1 MYKKTKK
8 YIVYTI
14 SDQNKR
20 SGIFYPRKIRW
31 NPLCNK
37 KLTAS
42 KKKNTE
48 KDQGFLT

>member
-14 SDQNKR
+14 PDQNKR

-37 KLTAS
+37 KLAAP
-42 KKKNTE
+42 KKKNIE